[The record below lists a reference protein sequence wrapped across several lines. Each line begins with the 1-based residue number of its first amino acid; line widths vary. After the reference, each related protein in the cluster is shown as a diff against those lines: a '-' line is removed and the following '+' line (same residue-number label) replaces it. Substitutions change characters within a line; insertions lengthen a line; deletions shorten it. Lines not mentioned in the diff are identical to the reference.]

1 MKTFALILAGGGG
14 VRLWPLSRENKPK
27 QFLPLFENAEG
38 KPQSLIQQTFERLRL
53 MFPPEDIFVITSENL
68 AALTREQLTELHAEN
83 LIMEPFG
90 RNTAAAIGL
99 ALIHLQHRMEER
111 KEDEFVTAVFPS
123 DHLIA
128 NRRDFLYSSAL
139 ASETAAITDGVIALG
154 VQPTRPETGLGYIQ
168 AFDETPRVVIED
180 FVSPLQAMRKVL
192 TFAEK
197 PDIETAI
204 RFLNSGDFL
213 WNTGIFFARASV
225 LWKNYEEFLPDHVH
239 ILRLLQKHLGK
250 DTYDDTLRMVYRQ
263 FRSTSIDYGVMEK
276 ARNSYVIEG
285 AFDWSDLSSWDSMYQ
300 LAPKDASDNAF
311 EGEVIAVNVTNSYIK
326 AEKKLIALV
335 DVDDLIVVET
345 EDALVICRNG
355 HGQDVKEIVDF
366 LRRKQM
372 KDFL

>member
-38 KPQSLIQQTFERLRL
+38 NPQSLIQQTFERLRL

-68 AALTREQLTELHAEN
+68 SALTREQLTELPAEN

-99 ALIHLQHRMEER
+99 ALIHLQHRMEEHTG
-111 KEDEFVTAVFPS
+111 DEFVVAVFPS

-192 TFAEK
+192 TFA
-197 PDIETAI
+197 
-204 RFLNSGDFL
+204 
-213 WNTGIFFARASV
+213 
-225 LWKNYEEFLPDHVH
+225 
-239 ILRLLQKHLGK
+239 
-250 DTYDDTLRMVYRQ
+250 
-263 FRSTSIDYGVMEK
+263 
-276 ARNSYVIEG
+276 
-285 AFDWSDLSSWDSMYQ
+285 
-300 LAPKDASDNAF
+300 
-311 EGEVIAVNVTNSYIK
+311 
-326 AEKKLIALV
+326 
-335 DVDDLIVVET
+335 
-345 EDALVICRNG
+345 
-355 HGQDVKEIVDF
+355 
-366 LRRKQM
+366 
-372 KDFL
+372 

>member
-27 QFLPLFENAEG
+27 QFLPLVE
-38 KPQSLIQQTFERLRL
+38 KSSLLQQTFERLRL
-53 MFPPEDIFVITSENL
+53 MFPAEDIFVVTSENL
-68 AALTREQLTELHAEN
+68 VPLTQEQLPEVPVEN
-83 LIMEPFG
+83 LITEPFG

-99 ALIHLQHRMEER
+99 ALIHLQHRTEE
-111 KEDEFVTAVFPS
+111 EFVVAVFPS

-128 NRRDFLYSSAL
+128 NKRDFLYSSAL
-139 ASETAAITDGVIALG
+139 AGETAAITDGVIALG

-168 AFDETPRVVIED
+168 AFDETPRVVED

-213 WNTGIFFARASV
+213 WNTGIFFSRASV

-250 DTYDDTLRMVYRQ
+250 DTYGDTLRMVYRQ

-300 LAPKDASDNAF
+300 LAPKDAADNAF
-311 EGEVIAVNVTNSYIK
+311 EGEVIAVNVSNSYIK
-326 AEKKLIALV
+326 AEKKMIALV

>member
-27 QFLPLFENAEG
+27 QFLPLFDHT
-38 KPQSLIQQTFERLRL
+38 SLIQQTFERLRL
-53 MFPPEDIFVITSENL
+53 MFAAEDIFVITSENL
-68 AALTREQLTELHAEN
+68 AQLTRDQLPGLPAAN

-99 ALIHLQHRMEER
+99 ALIHLQNLLD
-111 KEDEFVTAVFPS
+111 DEFVVAVFPS

-128 NRRDFLYSSAL
+128 NKRDFLYSSSL
-139 ASETAAITDGVIALG
+139 AAETAAITDGVIALG

-168 AFDETPRVVIED
+168 AFDETPRVVEA
-180 FVSPLQAMRKVL
+180 FVSPIQAMRKVL

-213 WNTGIFFARASV
+213 WNTGIFFARASA

-250 DTYDDTLRMVYRQ
+250 DTYADTLRMVYRQ
-263 FRSTSIDYGVMEK
+263 FRSTSIDYGIMEK
-276 ARNSYVIEG
+276 ARNSYVVEG
-285 AFDWSDLSSWDSMYQ
+285 TFDWSDLSSWDSMYQ

-311 EGEVIAVNVTNSYIK
+311 EGEVVAVNVSNSYIK
-326 AEKKLIALV
+326 SEKKMIALV

>member
-14 VRLWPLSRENKPK
+14 VRLWPLSRENRPK
-27 QFLPLFENAEG
+27 QFLPLFDNT
-38 KPQSLIQQTFERLRL
+38 SLLQQTFERLRL
-53 MFPPEDIFVITSENL
+53 LFAAEDIFVITGENL
-68 AALTREQLTELHAEN
+68 VEITREQVPFLPTEN
-83 LIMEPFG
+83 LIIEPFG

-99 ALIHLQHRMEER
+99 ALIHLHHRTD
-111 KEDEFVTAVFPS
+111 DEFVVAVFPS
-123 DHLIA
+123 DHLIS
-128 NRRDFLYSSAL
+128 NNRDFLYSASL
-139 ASETAAITDGVIALG
+139 ASETAAITEGMIALG

-168 AFDETPRVVIED
+168 AFDETPRVVEG

-213 WNTGIFFARASV
+213 WNTGIFFARASI

-239 ILRLLQKHLGK
+239 ILRLLQKHLDK
-250 DTYDDTLRMVYRQ
+250 DTYTNTLRMVYRQ
-263 FRSTSIDYGVMEK
+263 FRSTSIDYGIMEK
-276 ARNSYVIEG
+276 TRNSYVIEG

-311 EGEVIAVNVTNSYIK
+311 EGEVVAVNVSNSYIK
-326 AEKKLIALV
+326 ASKKLIALV

-345 EDALVICRNG
+345 DDALVICRNG